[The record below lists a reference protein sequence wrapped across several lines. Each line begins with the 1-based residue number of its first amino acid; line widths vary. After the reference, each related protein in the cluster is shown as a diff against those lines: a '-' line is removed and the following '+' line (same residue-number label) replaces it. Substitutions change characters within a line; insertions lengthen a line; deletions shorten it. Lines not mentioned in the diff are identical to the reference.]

1 MSEKRRQYPGPRQI
15 LRYLRLEHETLEDES
30 LVVKSPLLPDLLDAG
45 GSMRLG
51 AIAPACD
58 YAAGVLSNRVVH
70 PDWLATQTFELH
82 LTRPIPSSVAVHCH
96 PLRAGR
102 NSVLAEAIVLD
113 EAGDEVGR
121 SFVTYARLPR
131 RDDNP
136 APPAPPSTGRV
147 ALVHADEEPRIPF
160 DEYLQLHDLD
170 ADGCLEL
177 NHHERIYNSF
187 GSVQGGAM
195 GAILERAGAMAAE
208 RIIGGPARSMDLA
221 FHYAAQAREGP
232 FHVDTQV
239 LRHDSSG
246 VFVRVQLVDGG
257 IDHRLAAVGT
267 VMVVPIT

>member
-1 MSEKRRQYPGPRQI
+1 PRQI
-15 LRYLRLEHETLEDES
+15 LRYLRLEHDTLDDKS
-30 LVVKSPLLPDLLDAG
+30 LVVKSPLLPDLRDAG
-45 GSMRLG
+45 GAMRLG

-58 YAAGVLSNRVVH
+58 YAAGVLANRIVH

-82 LTRPIPSSVAVHCH
+82 LARPITSSITAHCH

-102 NSVLAEAIVLD
+102 NSVLAEAVVID
-113 EAGDEVGR
+113 ETGDEVGR

-136 APPAPPSTGRV
+136 VPPPSTGRV
-147 ALVHADEEPRIPF
+147 ALAHTDEEPRIPF
-160 DEYLQLHDLD
+160 DEYLQLHELNDE
-170 ADGCLEL
+170 GGLEL
-177 NHHERIYNSF
+177 DHHERIYNSF
-187 GSVQGGAM
+187 GSIQGGAM
-195 GAILERAGAMAAE
+195 AAILERSGALAAE
-208 RIIGGPARSMDLA
+208 RVISGPARSVNLS

-246 VFVRVQLVDGG
+246 VLVRVQLVDGG

-267 VMVVPIT
+267 VLAVPAT